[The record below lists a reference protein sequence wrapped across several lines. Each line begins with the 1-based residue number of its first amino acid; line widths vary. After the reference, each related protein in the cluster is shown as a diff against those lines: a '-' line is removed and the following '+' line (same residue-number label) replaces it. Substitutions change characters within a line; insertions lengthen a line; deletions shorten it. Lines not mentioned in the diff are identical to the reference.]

1 MLTPILQ
8 IDGKAEL
15 SFDVPSLY
23 KSVEYIY
30 SEEFDTSD
38 YVDINVQV
46 TELLTGNYYYLNLKC
61 NIWYRI
67 TLVATLHVKIGHF
80 LISNYMN

>member
-1 MLTPILQ
+1 MHNFHITRSLIKQICDIVMLTPILQ

-61 NIWYRI
+61 NI
-67 TLVATLHVKIGHF
+67 
-80 LISNYMN
+80 